1 MFLVGLAFGLVGLVQ
16 IAAGFVVL
24 SRRNPVGFASR
35 FAIGFAVSALGL
47 GAAVVALGTQGYRT
61 LAREEVAAHIAVRPS
76 GPQRF
81 DAQVRYPDG
90 RVDGFV
96 LAGDELSVE
105 ARILNWSAAAS
116 AVGLEPAYDLH
127 RIAGRYRSAEQERTA
142 LRTVYPLG
150 APHALDIA
158 ELRRRH
164 AWLGALFD
172 AERVTASFAQ
182 VTRPAELELRISLA
196 GVSLREAKAKD

>member
-1 MFLVGLAFGLVGLVQ
+1 MGLLQ

-24 SRRNPVGFASR
+24 ARRNPVGFASR
-35 FAIGFAVSALGL
+35 LAIGLAVSVLGL
-47 GAAVVALGTQGYRT
+47 AAAVVALGTQGYRT

-76 GPQRF
+76 GAQRF
-81 DAQVRYPDG
+81 DAQMRFPDG
-90 RVDGFV
+90 RIDGFV

-105 ARILNWSAAAS
+105 ARIIKWGAAAS

-127 RIAGRYRSAEQERTA
+127 RIAGRYRSAEQERAA

-150 APHALDIA
+150 APHALDLA

-172 AERVTASFAQ
+172 IERVTASFAQ
-182 VTRPAELELRISLA
+182 VTRPVELELRVSPA
-196 GVSLREAKAKD
+196 GLSLRETKPRD